1 MSVWWILAVAILVG
15 MQAPQA
21 TQLTGDAKVEPALV
35 NALARESEATY
46 LVYLTERA
54 DRAVGRVEHREGA
67 RPRDVGE
74 RLSGPGHRR
83 RQRRHRRAVQSSRAG
98 EPVPREPRRRRLQ
111 PRLQLVRS
119 AALVRPRRHGAMRH
133 RR

>member
-54 DRAVGRVEHREGA
+54 DLTTAAGISDRNSRGWFVYRALKDVAGRTQAPLVQFLAAERQSGRVR
-67 RPRDVGE
+67 
-74 RLSGPGHRR
+74 
-83 RQRRHRRAVQSSRAG
+83 
-98 EPVPREPRRRRLQ
+98 
-111 PRLQLVRS
+111 
-119 AALVRPRRHGAMRH
+119 
-133 RR
+133 